1 MQPTLNELRQ
11 AMTSKVRLTV
21 LAVALLGVSANA
33 GWAEEG
39 PFPVRLNPRLMLES
53 VDDAAIGV
61 RLRGPLWPDWPE
73 SGGLEL
79 FRLAPHPSDGPFVS
93 FEERIVD
100 VKVAN
105 SCIELRT
112 LSDVGYEG
120 RFRNDWEVQRG
131 LLRQCEVIEMLRDVR
146 EAQFSYVQDFVLT
159 AEAPDE
165 LSPMIDNEAMFFR
178 LCDGYI
184 ANDRSIPWSTFD
196 KIVEVEVHS
205 PFDIHVWAEHAVLKD
220 DFGNELPVGAVTV
233 VWLWAWGDF
242 TGDGVEDVLVET
254 ISQAAHWSG
263 PGRTPPWL
271 ARNSFGGLYVL
282 TRMGSDDVLKVADAD
297 KYLTNE
303 SLDGKSCDR

>member
-1 MQPTLNELRQ
+1 MR
-11 AMTSKVRLTV
+11 VRLTNSGHARSAV
-21 LAVALLGVSANA
+21 LALTLLGVSANA
-33 GWAEEG
+33 CWAEEG
-39 PFPVRLNPRLMLES
+39 PFPVRVNPRLALER
-53 VDDAAIGV
+53 VDAAAIDA
-61 RLRGPLWPDWPE
+61 RLRGPLWPDWPD
-73 SGGLEL
+73 SGGAEL
-79 FRLAPHPSDGPFVS
+79 FKLAPLSPDGPIES

-105 SCIELRT
+105 NCIELRA
-112 LSDVGYEG
+112 LSDAGYEG
-120 RFRNDWEVQRG
+120 RYRNDWEVQRG
-131 LLRQCEVIEMLRDVR
+131 LLRQCDVIEMLRDVG
-146 EAQFSYVQDFVLT
+146 EARMSYVQDFVLT
-159 AEAPDE
+159 ADAPDV
-165 LSPMIDNEAMFFR
+165 LPPMIENGAMFRR
-178 LCDGYI
+178 LCDQYI

-220 DFGNELPVGAVTV
+220 DVGNELPVGALTV

-271 ARNSFGGLYVL
+271 ARNSFGELYVL

-297 KYLTNE
+297 KYLNPENLQFQTC
-303 SLDGKSCDR
+303 LYP